1 VNSSITE
8 RFWRFYR
15 KLPGEVKEHARETY
29 KLFRNDPYHP
39 SLHFKRVHSR
49 RPIFSVRINIDYRA
63 VGIMDG
69 GEIVWFWIG
78 SHQEYDILIKRL
90 RKT

>member
-1 VNSSITE
+1 VNSSTTE

-15 KLPGEVKEHARETY
+15 KLPGEVKEQARETY